1 MSGFVGNIT
10 KIANQ
15 VSDLIANFAKRY
27 YNIGYCLI
35 SKIESVHS
43 SMNKKIMSGS
53 FWLSFGS
60 IFSRVLGILYLIPW
74 LSMIGSP
81 EHKSV
86 AMALFNASYN
96 PYGLFIAL
104 GTAGFPSAIARR
116 VAIYNGQGKFLNS
129 RQLAKVGSFV
139 MLLSGIVCGVILWVI
154 APLIA
159 KNSPVVST
167 QSAVTSIRVL
177 VPAIVILPSMSSI
190 RGWFQGNQ
198 DLKPYGVSQLW
209 EQFIRIVFILGSTY
223 VVINVLHRSYIEAVY
238 LSVMAAFVGAVASYI
253 YLALYYRKQS
263 ANYAELA
270 KKSKPFDLT
279 SIKKIFTMIA
289 YESIPFVIVGSGIT
303 LSQLIDQLFFKQ
315 VMEGVQHFSAEYTQY
330 IYTLFSA
337 NPTKI
342 TTVVV
347 SLALAVAET
356 TLPLLANSQAS
367 KKSDVGDLIF
377 QNVNMLMFVL
387 LPVVT
392 ILCGLSYETNGIFFS
407 FSVLGG
413 KYLAANILQSL
424 MLGFAINGLTLLQAL
439 HYSKK
444 AMYYLVVGLVTKLLF
459 QIPLVILLQGFGA
472 IISTAIGF
480 GLICLLS
487 YGEIMYEFHVPFG
500 KLKVSLLVNIV
511 FFAIVM
517 GLTWGIHQVMMP
529 SRLIPAFLYCVVFG
543 LAALAIYIFMA
554 NRTGLSATMFEHKL
568 GYKYFRYKHFQ

>member
-1 MSGFVGNIT
+1 
-10 KIANQ
+10 
-15 VSDLIANFAKRY
+15 
-27 YNIGYCLI
+27 
-35 SKIESVHS
+35 
-43 SMNKKIMSGS
+43 MNKKIMSGS

-74 LSMIGSP
+74 LYMIGSP
-81 EHKSV
+81 EHKNV

-116 VAIYNGQGKFLNS
+116 VAIYNGQNKFLNS

-139 MLLSGIVCGVILWVI
+139 MLLSGVVCGAVLWVI

-177 VPAIVILPSMSSI
+177 VPAIVILPAMSSV

-209 EQFIRIVFILGSTY
+209 EQFVRIVFILVSTY
-223 VVINVLHRSYIEAVY
+223 LVIDVFHRSYIEAVY
-238 LSVMAAFVGAVASYI
+238 LSVMAAFVGALASYL
-253 YLALYYRKQS
+253 YLGLYYRKQS
-263 ANYAELA
+263 AHYAEMA
-270 KKSKPFDLT
+270 KKSAPFDLT

-315 VMEGVQHFSAEYTQY
+315 VMQGVQHFSAEYTQY

-367 KKSDVGDLIF
+367 KKGDVGDLIF

-387 LPVVT
+387 LPIVT

-407 FSVLGG
+407 FSLLGG

-424 MLGFAINGLTLLQAL
+424 MLGLAINGLTLLQAL

-444 AMYYLVVGLVTKLLF
+444 AMYYLVVGLVAKLLF

-480 GLICLLS
+480 GFICLLS

-500 KLKVSLLVNIV
+500 RLKVSVLVNLL
-511 FFAIVM
+511 FFVIVM
-517 GLTWGIHQVMMP
+517 ALTWGTHQLIMP

-543 LAALAIYIFMA
+543 LVALAIYIFMA
-554 NRTGLSATMFEHKL
+554 NRTGLSETMFDHKL

>member
-1 MSGFVGNIT
+1 
-10 KIANQ
+10 
-15 VSDLIANFAKRY
+15 
-27 YNIGYCLI
+27 
-35 SKIESVHS
+35 
-43 SMNKKIMSGS
+43 MNKKIMSGS

-60 IFSRVLGILYLIPW
+60 IFSRVLGIIYLIPW
-74 LSMIGSP
+74 LYMIGSP

-116 VAIYNGQGKFLNS
+116 VAIYNGQNKFLNS
-129 RQLAKVGSFV
+129 RQLANVGSMV
-139 MLLSGIVCGVILWVI
+139 MLLSGVVCGIILWFI

-167 QSAVTSIRVL
+167 QSAITSIRVL

-209 EQFIRIVFILGSTY
+209 EQFIRIVFILASTY
-223 VVINVLHRSYIEAVY
+223 IVIYVLHRSYIEAVY

-253 YLALYYRKQS
+253 YLALYYRKQT

-315 VMEGVQHFSAEYTQY
+315 VMQGVQHYSAEYTQY

-367 KKSDVGDLIF
+367 KKGNVGQLIF

-387 LPVVT
+387 LPIVT
-392 ILCGLSYETNGIFFS
+392 ILCGLSYETNGIFFT
-407 FSVLGG
+407 FSTLGG

-424 MLGFAINGLTLLQAL
+424 MLGLAINGLTLLQAL

-444 AMYYLVVGLVTKLLF
+444 AMYYLVVGLVAKLLF

-480 GLICLLS
+480 GFICMLS

-500 KLKVSLLVNIV
+500 KLKVSVLVNLL
-511 FFAIVM
+511 FFVIVM
-517 GLTWGIHQVMMP
+517 ALTWGLHQFMLP

-543 LAALAIYIFMA
+543 LATLGIYIFMA
-554 NRTGLSATMFEHKL
+554 NRTGLSDTMFDHKL